1 MKKALSL
8 PTESHKKID
17 IVERRMRS
25 FDRVSVQRRS
35 GEISRRQTQVVLLI
49 YYITDV
55 MNESSRSSGR
65 TSSASQRMLPEFD
78 FRMYRVKELAMLYF
92 PSVVNATRSLSAL
105 IRRDPLL
112 LGELERIG
120 YRQGIRYLSPEMV
133 RIIVM
138 YLGTPHEFL
147 AIMQPED

>member
-1 MKKALSL
+1 
-8 PTESHKKID
+8 
-17 IVERRMRS
+17 
-25 FDRVSVQRRS
+25 
-35 GEISRRQTQVVLLI
+35 
-49 YYITDV
+49 
-55 MNESSRSSGR
+55 
-65 TSSASQRMLPEFD
+65 
-78 FRMYRVKELAMLYF
+78 MLYF

-138 YLGTPHEFL
+138 YLGTTHEFL